1 MNRSLYYKSIGDLGR
16 YHATV
21 DSLIISLFKE
31 DRKKL
36 MDEKQRQLSNIERGG
51 IYKEEATNDLYMLC
65 VDLLQS
71 KYLSKQIQ
79 RKEIR
84 KETEDVLEDLEDTV
98 IPAE

>member
-1 MNRSLYYKSIGDLGR
+1 
-16 YHATV
+16 
-21 DSLIISLFKE
+21 
-31 DRKKL
+31 
-36 MDEKQRQLSNIERGG
+36 
-51 IYKEEATNDLYMLC
+51 MLC